1 MSQTQLFCS
10 VCVGFLWLIHH
21 QMFQYI
27 EELTPVLVI
36 INFGVSSGNIRTGV
50 TVQTSTCEDLYVCME
65 IL

>member
-10 VCVGFLWLIHH
+10 VCAGFLWLIHR
-21 QMFQYI
+21 QMFQYN
-27 EELTPVLVI
+27 EELTPVLV